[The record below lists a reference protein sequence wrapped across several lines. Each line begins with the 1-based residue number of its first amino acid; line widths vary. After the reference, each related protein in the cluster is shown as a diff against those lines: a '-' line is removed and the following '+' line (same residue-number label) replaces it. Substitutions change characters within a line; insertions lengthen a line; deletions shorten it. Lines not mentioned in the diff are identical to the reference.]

1 MRSHALMHALLHEAA
16 ALKSPAA
23 LSGRLGPRARRALKA
38 LLILPIAL
46 WLGYVVVVNAMLS
59 TGLIAR
65 LVSYN
70 PVDASLYYG
79 SAWSLWPGVVHVE
92 ELRLSGSDSVLQ
104 WAVELDEADLDI
116 HLTDLLRKKFY
127 AEDIRARGF
136 VFRMRMLVDPT
147 SERDLEAPHIQA
159 LPPIPEFANP
169 PLKPELPPKHDL
181 ENSDEGYNLWTVHL
195 EDIDTTLKEIWIQQV
210 RYAGGGRVR
219 GGFYY
224 KPLRAVRVGPVA
236 LELRSG
242 EVHVADR
249 VVARLDADADVTMS
263 TFDPRDVEG
272 LDVLDTTWARVRLDA
287 QLPGLDF
294 IHLPGGEGA
303 GPRLED
309 GSGELRTNL
318 VVNRGSVEPGS
329 TVSYETS
336 HLVASTA
343 SLRATAE
350 ARAALRVDERG
361 APRLAVTLPRATL
374 ERPESG
380 LPPVVVERASA
391 TFDAPELHLLR
402 LPPGFASKVDVV
414 AAAIPDLRWLNA
426 EGAAPDAP
434 RFTGGAAFARSS
446 LEVDPLGRGTGSLS
460 LLLKHGALQWKQTK
474 VKGDVAAR
482 MKLDAVNVL
491 NPTAKLREGRIDIE
505 DLAIEHEGE
514 ALPGWWAHIDIED
527 AEVRRGLTE
536 AAIRMECK
544 DARPAVML
552 LDAEDA
558 IPGWAA
564 GLLAMEGLKA
574 SAKVK
579 RADGGVDFRLLEA
592 KGGDL
597 AIRGRLTKSDGQ
609 TARGAFLVKSGLL
622 SVGIALDRDG
632 AGVHPL
638 AGDDW
643 VNEKMIAL
651 GR

>member
-1 MRSHALMHALLHEAA
+1 M
-16 ALKSPAA
+16 
-23 LSGRLGPRARRALKA
+23 
-38 LLILPIAL
+38 ILPLAL
-46 WLGYVVVVNAMLS
+46 WLGYVVVVNVMLS

-79 SAWSLWPGVVHVE
+79 SAWSLWPGVVHVK

-104 WAVELDEADLDI
+104 WAVELDEADVDI

-127 AEDIRARGF
+127 AEDIRATGF

-195 EDIDTTLKEIWIQQV
+195 EGIDTTLKEVWIQQV

-263 TFDPRDVEG
+263 TFDPRDVDG
-272 LDVLDTTWARVRLDA
+272 LDVLETAWARVRLDA

-294 IHLPGGEGA
+294 IPLPAGDGA
-303 GPRLED
+303 GPQLED

-318 VVNRGSVEPGS
+318 VVNRGSVEPDS
-329 TVSYETS
+329 TASYETS
-336 HLVASTA
+336 HFVASTA

-361 APRLAVTLPRATL
+361 AARLAVTLPRATL
-374 ERPESG
+374 ERPGSG
-380 LPPVVVERASA
+380 LPPIVVERASA

-402 LPPGFASKVDVV
+402 LQPGFASKVDVV

-434 RFTGGAAFARSS
+434 RFTGGAAFLRSS
-446 LEVDPLGRGTGSLS
+446 LEVDPLGRGTGSLH

-482 MKLDAVNVL
+482 MTLDAANVL
-491 NPTAKLREGRIDIE
+491 NQAAKLRKGRIDIE
-505 DLAIEHEGE
+505 DLAVEHEGE
-514 ALPGWWAHIDIED
+514 AVPGWWAHIDIED
-527 AEVRRGLTE
+527 AEVRRGLME
-536 AAIRMECK
+536 AAIRLECK

-564 GLLAMEGLKA
+564 GLLTMEGLKA
-574 SAKVK
+574 SAKVR
-579 RADGGVDFRLLEA
+579 RADAGVDFRLLEA
-592 KGGDL
+592 TGGDL

-609 TARGAFLVKSGLL
+609 TPRGAFLVKSGLL

>member
-1 MRSHALMHALLHEAA
+1 M
-16 ALKSPAA
+16 
-23 LSGRLGPRARRALKA
+23 
-38 LLILPIAL
+38 PIAI
-46 WLGYVVVVNAMLS
+46 WLGYVVIVNIMLS

-79 SAWSLWPGVVHVE
+79 SAWSLWPGLVHVE

-104 WAVELDEADLDI
+104 WAVELDEVDVDI
-116 HLTDLLRKKFY
+116 HLTDLLRRKFY

-147 SERDLEAPHIQA
+147 SERDLEAPHIEA

-181 ENSDEGYNLWTVHL
+181 ESSDEGYNLWTVHL
-195 EDIDTTLKEIWIQQV
+195 EGIDTTLKEIWIQQV
-210 RYAGGGRVR
+210 KYAGSGRVR

-249 VVARLDADADVTMS
+249 VVARLDADADVTMT
-263 TFDPRDVEG
+263 TFDPRDVDG

-287 QLPGLDF
+287 QLPGLDVIHHPAF

-303 GPRLED
+303 GPRIED

-318 VVNRGSVEPGS
+318 IVNRGNIEPGS

-336 HLVASTA
+336 RLVASAA

-350 ARAALRVDERG
+350 ARAALHVDERG
-361 APRLAVTLPRATL
+361 AARLAVTLPRATI

-380 LPPVVVERASA
+380 LPPIVVERASA
-391 TFDAPELHLLR
+391 VFDAPELHLLR

-426 EGAAPDAP
+426 GGAAPDAP
-434 RFTGGAAFARSS
+434 RFTGGAAFLRSS
-446 LEVDPLGRGTGSLS
+446 LEVDPLGRGTGALS
-460 LLLKHGALQWKQTK
+460 VLLKHGALRWKQTTL
-474 VKGDVAAR
+474 KGDVAAR
-482 MKLDAVNVL
+482 MKLDAANIS
-491 NPTAKLREGRIDIE
+491 NWTAKLREGRIDIE

-514 ALPGWWAHIDIED
+514 ALPGWWAHVDIED
-527 AEVRRGLTE
+527 AEVRRGLME
-536 AAIRMECK
+536 AAIRVECK
-544 DARPAVML
+544 DARPAVTL
-552 LDAEDA
+552 LDAEDV

-564 GLLAMEGLKA
+564 GLLSMEGLKA
-574 SAKVK
+574 SAKV
-579 RADGGVDFRLLEA
+579 RRTAGGVDFRLLEA
-592 KGGDL
+592 QGGDL

-622 SVGIALDRDG
+622 SVGIAIEQDG

-638 AGDDW
+638 VGNDW
-643 VNEKMIAL
+643 VNEKMTAL

>member
-1 MRSHALMHALLHEAA
+1 MHALLHEAA
-16 ALKSPAA
+16 ALKSPPA
-23 LSGRLGPRARRALKA
+23 LSGRHGPRARRALKA

-46 WLGYVVVVNAMLS
+46 WLGYVVVVNVMLS

-70 PVDASLYYG
+70 PVDASLYHG

-104 WAVELDEADLDI
+104 WAVELDEADVDI

-136 VFRMRMLVDPT
+136 VFRLRMLVDPT
-147 SERDLEAPHIQA
+147 SERDLEAPHIEA

-181 ENSDEGYNLWTVHL
+181 ERSDEGYNLWTVHL
-195 EDIDTTLKEIWIQQV
+195 EGIDTTLKEVWIQQV

-224 KPLRAVRVGPVA
+224 KPLRAARVGPVA

-242 EVHVADR
+242 EIHVADR

-263 TFDPRDVEG
+263 TFDPRDVDG
-272 LDVLDTTWARVRLDA
+272 LDVLDTAWARLRLDA

-294 IHLPGGEGA
+294 IHLPAGEGA

-336 HLVASTA
+336 HLVASAA

-361 APRLAVTLPRATL
+361 AARLAVTLPRATL
-374 ERPESG
+374 ERPGSG
-380 LPPVVVERASA
+380 LPPIVVERASA

-402 LPPGFASKVDVV
+402 LQPGFASKVDVV

-434 RFTGGAAFARSS
+434 RFTGGAAFVRSS
-446 LEVDPLGRGTGSLS
+446 LEVDPLGRGTGSLH

-482 MKLDAVNVL
+482 MTLDAANVL
-491 NPTAKLREGRIDIE
+491 NPTAKLRKGRIDIE

-514 ALPGWWAHIDIED
+514 AVPGWWAHIDIED
-527 AEVRRGLTE
+527 AEVRRGLME
-536 AAIRMECK
+536 AAIRVQCK

-564 GLLAMEGLKA
+564 GLLTMEGLKA
-574 SAKVK
+574 SAKVR
-579 RADGGVDFRLLEA
+579 RADAGVDFRLLEA

-609 TARGAFLVKSGLL
+609 TPRGAFLVKSGLL
-622 SVGIALDRDG
+622 SVGIALERDG

-638 AGDDW
+638 ASDDW
-643 VNEKMIAL
+643 VNEKMTAL